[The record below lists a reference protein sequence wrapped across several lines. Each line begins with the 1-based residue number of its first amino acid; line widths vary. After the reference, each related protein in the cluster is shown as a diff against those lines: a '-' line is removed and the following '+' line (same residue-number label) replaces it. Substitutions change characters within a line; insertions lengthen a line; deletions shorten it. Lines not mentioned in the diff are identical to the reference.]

1 MATQKNNNKEKDMAV
16 KIPSQAEIEQ
26 FMYDIDMLEGYT
38 YNEWLDYMEEEYPNV
53 DAPALYQSS
62 GENIITGYRDIN
74 GRFVRGEKPII
85 DEDILAMIQESVDN
99 RPSELDIMNANIAD
113 SATELDNMSQ
123 AEKSAN
129 FMAMLKDR
137 AENPEKYES
146 IMDEESSVYDTTTD
160 ISHMTDDEIH
170 EAAAI
175 GEQWKEA
182 LKDSLSGGYKLASP
196 EEMEALG
203 DTPIDPLDPMGIG
216 EMIAKYSADAGLP
229 TEAGMLL
236 AAGLTKNPKSLVKPK
251 SRVLKEK
258 DGMISSKNSTIL
270 KSKSDKDALADRIS
284 TKAKGPDNKTA
295 KTISTKNSTILK
307 EKTPTV
313 STKNSRVLKEKG
325 PDVSTKN
332 SRVIKEKSSG
342 NVDVVTKQAN
352 ATKVRNISNIR
363 RNLSAKDKLVASGI
377 TGAAAIA
384 ALTNKNGLQGNRGQD
399 GSFLRAEPTDVH
411 PELSTSKEKVKSIGS
426 YYDDMPPNE
435 KATDNR
441 DIGSKST
448 VRKGWKLP
456 QEFKGSTT
464 TGNYLSADFEDDY
477 WNTPAGVQEAIG
489 IWGRP
494 VGNKRKS
501 Y

>member
-99 RPSELDIMNANIAD
+99 RPSELDIMKANIAD

-129 FMAMLKDR
+129 FIAMLKDR
-137 AENPEKYES
+137 AENPEAYES
-146 IMDEESSVYDTTTD
+146 IMMEQPEVEQFTQGA
-160 ISHMTDDEIH
+160 IDDNTG
-170 EAAAI
+170 AF
-175 GEQWKEA
+175 
-182 LKDSLSGGYKLASP
+182 LSLNQ

>member
-129 FMAMLKDR
+129 FMAMLKDK
-137 AENPEKYES
+137 AENPEAYET
-146 IMDEESSVYDTTTD
+146 IMMEQPEVEQFTQGALDDDTGTF
-160 ISHMTDDEIH
+160 
-170 EAAAI
+170 
-175 GEQWKEA
+175 
-182 LKDSLSGGYKLASP
+182 LSLNR
-196 EEMEALG
+196 EEMEALN
-203 DTPIDPLDPMGIG
+203 DTPIAPLDPMGIG
-216 EMIAKYSADAGLP
+216 EMIAKYSTDAGLP
-229 TEAGMLL
+229 TEVGMLL

-251 SRVLKEK
+251 SKVLKKK
-258 DGMISSKNSTIL
+258 DGMISTKNSTIL

-284 TKAKGPDNKTA
+284 TKAKGPTVKVNQPVSTA
-295 KTISTKNSTILK
+295 NSTILRP
-307 EKTPTV
+307 TSPATV
-313 STKNSRVLKEKG
+313 SAKNSRVLKQTEPK
-325 PDVSTKN
+325 VSTKN
-332 SRVIKEKSSG
+332 SRVIKEKNSG

-352 ATKVRNISNIR
+352 AAKVKSIANTR
-363 RNLSAKDKLVASGI
+363 RSLSTKDKLIASGI
-377 TGAAAIA
+377 TSAAAIA
-384 ALTNKNGLQGNRGQD
+384 ALTNKNGLSGDRDED
-399 GSFLRAEPTDVH
+399 GSLKPITPVEVIKPKVETKAK
-411 PELSTSKEKVKSIGS
+411 SKAIGS

-441 DIGSKST
+441 DIESKST
-448 VRKGWKLP
+448 GRKGWKLP
-456 QEFKGSTT
+456 QEFEGSTT
-464 TGNYLSADFEDDY
+464 TGNYLSADFDDDY
-477 WNTPAGVQEAIG
+477 WNTPEGVAEAIG

-494 VGNKRKS
+494 VGNKRKAIN
-501 Y
+501 